1 MKISHHR
8 RLRRLGAAVTA
19 LSALLIAA
27 PANAV
32 GEDAGQFIPAKD
44 WMPGP
49 TEKLSDGVVYTRY
62 TEKEPQAGRKDP
74 RVLDVVQIN
83 PAMGGMTLHST
94 VGTAAILAETTSYQ
108 LGKVTPE
115 QPIAGTNGG
124 YFSPEPAHPDIG
136 LDTIAFNGSAVE
148 NGKLLGATCHNGGE
162 GNMAVVLQHGVPY
175 ITRIKTNLS
184 VSVGSAKPADPAS
197 GLNARIDDINR
208 NPGRAP
214 GCARDADDRAT
225 TVTEAAGAPQT
236 VYTDA
241 NEIVLFNDSYRA
253 YTPKPGVDPTI
264 TTDDAPGVEVV
275 VNPNG
280 TVKSFRTG
288 RGGTIP
294 GVGETILQGIGS
306 GADWLTKNA
315 GTAGTQLHLEQTVTD
330 MRTESLIPLDSSVD
344 IVNGVHELLHS
355 GKYAVPSLANLHTR
369 GQCGRLFD
377 ALGDLKTN
385 HAPEVAKS
393 DDFCRDART
402 VVGIDAAG
410 RTVLATITGSKAMDG
425 AFPEEMA
432 EYLRDKFSVTDAINL
447 DGGGSTTLLTGK
459 DRQTLPGNENS
470 TVERPVSNAVYT
482 SRSGYGVEAP

>member
-1 MKISHHR
+1 MKISRTR
-8 RLRRLGAAVTA
+8 RLRRLGASVTA

-27 PANAV
+27 PANAA
-32 GEDAGQFIPAKD
+32 GEDAGQFIPAKA
-44 WMPGP
+44 WKLSA

-62 TEKEPQAGRKDP
+62 TEEEPQPGRKDP
-74 RVLDVVQIN
+74 RILNVVQIN
-83 PAMGGMTLHST
+83 PSMGGMTLHST
-94 VGTAAILAETTSYQ
+94 VGAAAILAETTSYQ

-124 YFSPEPAHPDIG
+124 YFSPEPAHPEIG

-197 GLNARIDDINR
+197 ELTARIDDINR

-214 GCARDADDRAT
+214 GCARDADDRET
-225 TVTEAAGAPQT
+225 TVTEAAGAPQK

-241 NEIVLFNDSYRA
+241 DEIVLFNDSYNA
-253 YTPKPGVDPTI
+253 YTPKPRVDPTI
-264 TTDDAPGVEVV
+264 ITDDPDGVEVV
-275 VNPNG
+275 LNPNH

-294 GVGETILQGIGS
+294 GAGETILQGIGS

-315 GTAGTQLHLEQTVTD
+315 GTRGTQLFLEQTVTD
-330 MRTESLIPLDSSVD
+330 MRTENLIPLDSSVD

-355 GKYAVPSLANLHTR
+355 GKYVVPSLTNLLTR

-377 ALGDLKTN
+377 AAGEVKADKTPG
-385 HAPEVAKS
+385 AAKN

-402 VVGIDAAG
+402 VIGIDTAG

-432 EYLRDKFSVTDAINL
+432 GYLRDMFSVTDALNL
-447 DGGGSTTLLTGK
+447 DGGGSTTLYTGK
-459 DRQTLPGNENS
+459 TRQTLPGNENS

-482 SRSGYGVEAP
+482 SRSGYGIEQ

>member
-1 MKISHHR
+1 MKISRARH
-8 RLRRLGAAVTA
+8 LRRLGAAATV

-27 PANAV
+27 PANAA
-32 GEDAGQFIPAKD
+32 GEPAGQFIPAKE
-44 WMPGP
+44 WTPSP
-49 TEKLSDGVVYTRY
+49 TEKLSDGVLYTRY
-62 TEKEPQAGRKDP
+62 TEKEPQSGRKDP
-74 RVLDVVQIN
+74 RVLNVVQIN
-83 PAMGGMTLHST
+83 PSMGGMTLHST
-94 VGTAAILAETTSYQ
+94 VGTAAVLAETTSYQ

-124 YFSPEPAHPDIG
+124 YFSPEPAHPEIG

-148 NGKLLGATCHNGGE
+148 NGTLLGATCHNGGE

-197 GLNARIDDINR
+197 ELNVRIDDINR

-214 GCARDADDRAT
+214 GCARDAHDRAT

-264 TTDDAPGVEVV
+264 TTDDAQGVEVV

-280 TVKSFRTG
+280 TVKSSRTG

-294 GVGETILQGIGS
+294 GTGETILQGIGS

-315 GTAGTQLHLEQTVTD
+315 WAAGTQLHLEQTVTD
-330 MRTESLIPLDSSVD
+330 TRTEDLIPLDPSVD
-344 IVNGVHELLHS
+344 IVNGVHELLRN
-355 GKYAVPSLANLHTR
+355 GTYVVPPLPNLHTR

-377 ALGDLKTN
+377 SAGNVKTDKTP
-385 HAPEVAKS
+385 AAAEK

-402 VVGIDAAG
+402 VIGIDTAG

-432 EYLRDKFSVTDAINL
+432 DYLREKFSVTDAINL

-459 DRQTLPGNENS
+459 NRQTLPGNENS